1 MVQRFSRD
9 GVWQAD
15 IGYHADDRERG
26 RIGVLGGLATDRDG
40 HLLVLDSENDRVQ
53 VFDAD
58 SGRWLAAWGTRGTGP
73 GQFRLG
79 RNTGAGGIA
88 VDQPQV
94 GEPATVYIA
103 DQNNH
108 RVQAFTLTERSSSG
122 DRVGALRLLRR
133 HGLRRSRRS
142 GSARPPSPRVTVGVD
157 RRRSVASLS
166 LRRGTSRLWF
176 TGRLRGRKLPRGA
189 HRLTLRA
196 VDAAGNRSEVTR
208 LRFRVR

>member
-73 GQFRLG
+73 GHFRLG

-103 DQNNH
+103 DQNND

-122 DRVGALRLLRR
+122 DRVLPPGTQDPERADVVPVPQA
-133 HGLRRSRRS
+133 
-142 GSARPPSPRVTVGVD
+142 AR
-157 RRRSVASLS
+157 A
-166 LRRGTSRLWF
+166 
-176 TGRLRGRKLPRGA
+176 RGRFGSCTATGCAAPADQEVLDHPHPGSRSASTGADPSRACRCGGEPRGCGS
-189 HRLTLRA
+189 RA
-196 VDAAGNRSEVTR
+196 DCEGGSCRGAPTA
-208 LRFRVR
+208 